1 MYFCCKFN
9 CIKIFKN
16 LFVLACLSLFLVIII
31 NQPRSITKNDAL
43 IHCNITNIISFNNM
57 DPYLVENIEKVY
69 PNNFPIE
76 VEKIGTNYLP
86 LVVKSLQI
94 FCHPYINWIENYKY
108 FLAMIPILFIVF
120 NYKNNLTGF
129 VLVLTGFNGLY
140 QALRSGNIS
149 IIAQIIL
156 LVFFISLF
164 KKKIPNSAFLF
175 SLLVYIKITV
185 LPIYIFLLF
194 ARKNQEIKKFIIYSF
209 SFLTFLVF
217 LTFLIEEEIFRSW
230 IKYYNIFSKS
240 ETINNFNVINDIFG
254 NYYDTPSVPNLLFHL
269 YNSNLLL
276 FFLTSLSVLLIMF
289 STIKNISKNNG
300 NTLDVFM
307 NTFILYFL
315 LNPYIRTYHLIEIAI
330 FVAFYIQNKKVSS
343 NFLILFFCLI
353 PQITMLEIGY
363 EMIESYSTLLISLYP
378 PIMYLIFI
386 IIDKLKVE
394 NNTNT

>member
-1 MYFCCKFN
+1 M
-9 CIKIFKN
+9 
-16 LFVLACLSLFLVIII
+16 FVLACLSLFLVIII

-43 IHCNITNIISFNNM
+43 VHCNITNIISFNNM

-86 LVVKSLQI
+86 LVVKSLKI

-164 KKKIPNSAFLF
+164 KKKIPISSFLF

-217 LTFLIEEEIFRSW
+217 LTFLIEEEIFRTW
-230 IKYYNIFSKS
+230 IKYYNIFSQS
-240 ETINNFNVINDIFG
+240 ETINNFNVTNDIFG
-254 NYYDTPSVPNLLFHL
+254 NYYDTPSVPNLLFYL
-269 YNSNLLL
+269 YNSNLFL
-276 FFLTSLSVLLIMF
+276 FFLISLSVLLIMF
-289 STIKNISKNNG
+289 STIKNISKNDA
-300 NTLDVFM
+300 NTLDIFM

-315 LNPYIRTYHLIEIAI
+315 LNPYIRTYHLIEVAI
-330 FVAFYIQNKKVSS
+330 FVAFYIQNRKVSS
-343 NFLILFFCLI
+343 NFLFLFICLI
-353 PQITMLEIGY
+353 PQITILEIGY

-378 PIMYLIFI
+378 PILYLIFI

>member
-1 MYFCCKFN
+1 M
-9 CIKIFKN
+9 
-16 LFVLACLSLFLVIII
+16 FVLACLSLFLVIII

-43 IHCNITNIISFNNM
+43 VHCNITNIISFNNM

-86 LVVKSLQI
+86 LVVKSLKI

-164 KKKIPNSAFLF
+164 KKKIPISSFLF

-254 NYYDTPSVPNLLFHL
+254 NYYDTPSVPNLLFYL

-276 FFLTSLSVLLIMF
+276 FFLISLSVLLIMF
-289 STIKNISKNNG
+289 STIKNISKNDT

-315 LNPYIRTYHLIEIAI
+315 LNPYIRTYHLIEVAI
-330 FVAFYIQNKKVSS
+330 FIAFYIQNRKVNS
-343 NFLILFFCLI
+343 NFLFLFICLI
-353 PQITMLEIGY
+353 PQITILEIGY

-378 PIMYLIFI
+378 PIFVFNIY
-386 IIDKLKVE
+386 
-394 NNTNT
+394 NY

>member
-1 MYFCCKFN
+1 M
-9 CIKIFKN
+9 
-16 LFVLACLSLFLVIII
+16 ACLSLFLVIII

-43 IHCNITNIISFNNM
+43 VHCNITNIISFNNM

-86 LVVKSLQI
+86 LVVKSLKI

-164 KKKIPNSAFLF
+164 KKKISISSFLF

-217 LTFLIEEEIFRSW
+217 LTFLIEEEIFRTW
-230 IKYYNIFSKS
+230 IKYYNIFSQS

-254 NYYDTPSVPNLLFHL
+254 NYYDTPSVPNLLFYL
-269 YNSNLLL
+269 YNSNLFL
-276 FFLTSLSVLLIMF
+276 FFLISLSVLLIMF
-289 STIKNISKNNG
+289 STIKNISKNDA
-300 NTLDVFM
+300 NTLDIFM

-315 LNPYIRTYHLIEIAI
+315 LNPYIRTYHLIEVAI
-330 FVAFYIQNKKVSS
+330 FVAFYIQNRKVSS
-343 NFLILFFCLI
+343 NFLFLFICLI
-353 PQITMLEIGY
+353 PQITILEIGY

-378 PIMYLIFI
+378 PILYLIFI

>member
-1 MYFCCKFN
+1 M
-9 CIKIFKN
+9 
-16 LFVLACLSLFLVIII
+16 FVLACLSLFLVIII

-43 IHCNITNIISFNNM
+43 VHCNITNIISFNNM

-86 LVVKSLQI
+86 LVVKSLKI

-164 KKKIPNSAFLF
+164 KKKIPISAFLF

-217 LTFLIEEEIFRSW
+217 LTFLIEEEIFRTW

-254 NYYDTPSVPNLLFHL
+254 NYYDTPSVPNLLFYL

-276 FFLTSLSVLLIMF
+276 FFLISLSVLLIMF
-289 STIKNISKNNG
+289 STIKNISKNDT

-315 LNPYIRTYHLIEIAI
+315 LNPYIRTYHLIEVAI
-330 FVAFYIQNKKVSS
+330 FVAFYIQNRKVSS
-343 NFLILFFCLI
+343 NFLFLFICLI
-353 PQITMLEIGY
+353 PQITILEIGY